1 MRLIITILKLV
12 RDAAAATLRGAL
24 KVVEHIG
31 RMFSGGGYTPPSPL
45 PTMSAVDVRDEYE
58 DGYEREAAANDARA
72 SDVGMAVH
80 QYAAATDPG
89 IRCAVDLGGLDYN
102 QMDWLLKL
110 SDEHLQ
116 KLAKA
121 GPRACELAVTGRR
134 SGIIGLPAP
143 KLEDAAHEV
152 VMHPIRSLL
161 DDRIRRARVRRDLTA
176 A

>member
-1 MRLIITILKLV
+1 MILKLV

-31 RMFSGGGYTPPSPL
+31 RMFSGGGYTPPPSL
-45 PTMSAVDVRDEYE
+45 HTMTAADVRDEYE
-58 DGYEREAAANDARA
+58 DGYEREASAADARA
-72 SDVGMAVH
+72 SDIGNAVH

-89 IRCAVDLGGLDYN
+89 IRCAVDLAGLDYA
-102 QMDWLLKL
+102 QMDWLLAL
-110 SDEHLQ
+110 SDDDLR
-116 KLAKA
+116 KLAQA

-134 SGIIGLPAP
+134 SGIVGLPAP
-143 KLEDAAHEV
+143 KIEDAAHEV